1 MKPRKIAWTSLS
13 AAGILALLGLA
24 GACGVNSM
32 PTGDVWFTQH
42 YIIMQDFER
51 ADYRGLNE
59 EGKAAFHDLFW
70 SYRTPQARA
79 AFEARMQY
87 VMDNYKRENSRQ
99 PWNTDRGRIYILNG
113 EPASVEIDQNVNW
126 AMAPVPGSTGMTGA
140 AGTDARDREDLG
152 ANRAELW
159 TYPYKDNFIKY
170 GFVFIPPNQWRMA
183 QPPFAGNRYLG
194 EFENYTKEV
203 FFGVEDLDQYKEE
216 IAALPKK

>member
-1 MKPRKIAWTSLS
+1 MNSRRILWASLS
-13 AAGILALLGLA
+13 AAGVLAMLA
-24 GACGVNSM
+24 MASACGISGM

-51 ADYRGLNE
+51 TAYRTLGE
-59 EGKAAFHDLFW
+59 EGKSAFHDLFW

-113 EPASVEIDQNVNW
+113 EPASVEIDQNVSW
-126 AMAPVPGSTGMTGA
+126 ASTVSEGGMGVTAGA
-140 AGTDARDREDLG
+140 ANRDREDLG

-159 TYPYKDNFIKY
+159 TYPYRENFIKY

-183 QPPFAGNRYLG
+183 QPPFEGNRFLG

-203 FFGVEDLDQYKEE
+203 FFGVKDIDRYKEE